1 MGLTRRF
8 PVVARRAAVVT
19 VLATTVACG
28 GAALT
33 VPTPTTVGPADVAP
47 SSTIGAVAE
56 PAPTTVAPVP
66 VSTTVAPVPVSTTV
80 APVPV
85 STTVAPVPVSTTTL
99 AGGPIP
105 AAAPGFCYDLA
116 VISGE
121 IVLEVE
127 SVVAADGVLDARS
140 HHALLLATRNLLAWT
155 SNRVP
160 PAMSSD
166 LRLLTGVYADLGVQ
180 LDRLDPE
187 TVTMPRLQALVFTYV
202 FDSAEVDGAELDL
215 SARRLS
221 AFVATSCGHGYPL
234 MESLADLFADVRED

>member
-8 PVVARRAAVVT
+8 PVVAHRAAAVA

-56 PAPTTVAPVP
+56 PAP
-66 VSTTVAPVPVSTTV
+66 TTVAPVPVSTTV

-140 HHALLLATRNLLAWT
+140 HHGLLLATRNLLAWT

>member
-8 PVVARRAAVVT
+8 HVVT
-19 VLATTVACG
+19 RRTAVAAVLATTVACG

-33 VPTPTTVGPADVAP
+33 VPTPTTVGSADVAP

-56 PAPTTVAPVP
+56 PTP
-66 VSTTVAPVPVSTTV
+66 TTVAPVPVSTTV

-105 AAAPGFCYDLA
+105 AAAPGFCSDLA

-160 PAMSSD
+160 PAMSPD

-202 FDSAEVDGAELDL
+202 FDSVEVDGAELDL

-221 AFVATSCGHGYPL
+221 AFVATSCGLGYPL
-234 MESLADLFADVRED
+234 MESLADLFVDVRED

>member
-1 MGLTRRF
+1 M
-8 PVVARRAAVVT
+8 
-19 VLATTVACG
+19 
-28 GAALT
+28 
-33 VPTPTTVGPADVAP
+33 
-47 SSTIGAVAE
+47 
-56 PAPTTVAPVP
+56 
-66 VSTTVAPVPVSTTV
+66 
-80 APVPV
+80 
-85 STTVAPVPVSTTTL
+85 
-99 AGGPIP
+99 
-105 AAAPGFCYDLA
+105 
-116 VISGE
+116 
-121 IVLEVE
+121 
-127 SVVAADGVLDARS
+127 AADGVLDARS

-160 PAMSSD
+160 PAMSFD
-166 LRLLTGVYADLGVQ
+166 LRLLTGVYADLGIQ

>member
-8 PVVARRAAVVT
+8 PVVARRAVVVA

-56 PAPTTVAPVP
+56 PAP
-66 VSTTVAPVPVSTTV
+66 TTVAPVPVSTTV

-140 HHALLLATRNLLAWT
+140 HHGLLLATRNLLAWT

>member
-8 PVVARRAAVVT
+8 PVVARRAAVVA

-56 PAPTTVAPVP
+56 PAP
-66 VSTTVAPVPVSTTV
+66 TTVAPVPVSTTV

-140 HHALLLATRNLLAWT
+140 HHGLLLATRNLLAWT

-166 LRLLTGVYADLGVQ
+166 LRLLTGVYADLGIQ

>member
-8 PVVARRAAVVT
+8 PVVARRAAVVA

-140 HHALLLATRNLLAWT
+140 HHGLLLATRNLLAWT

>member
-85 STTVAPVPVSTTTL
+85 STTIL

>member
-8 PVVARRAAVVT
+8 PVVAHRAAAVA

-33 VPTPTTVGPADVAP
+33 VPTPTTVGSADVAP

-85 STTVAPVPVSTTTL
+85 STTTL

-105 AAAPGFCYDLA
+105 AATPGFCSDLA

-202 FDSAEVDGAELDL
+202 FDSAEVDGAELDF

>member
-8 PVVARRAAVVT
+8 PVVSCRAAVVA

-33 VPTPTTVGPADVAP
+33 VPTPTTVGSAEVAP
-47 SSTIGAVAE
+47 SSTIVAVAE

-66 VSTTVAPVPVSTTV
+66 VPTTVAPVPVPTTV
-80 APVPV
+80 APVL
-85 STTVAPVPVSTTTL
+85 VSTTTL

-166 LRLLTGVYADLGVQ
+166 LRLLTGVYADLGIQ

>member
-8 PVVARRAAVVT
+8 PVVARRAAVVA

-66 VSTTVAPVPVSTTV
+66 VSTTVAPVPVSTT
-80 APVPV
+80 
-85 STTVAPVPVSTTTL
+85 TL

-105 AAAPGFCYDLA
+105 VAAPGFCYDLA

-202 FDSAEVDGAELDL
+202 YDSAEVDGAELDL

>member
-8 PVVARRAAVVT
+8 SVVARRAAVVA

-56 PAPTTVAPVP
+56 PAP
-66 VSTTVAPVPVSTTV
+66 TTVAPVPVSTTV

-140 HHALLLATRNLLAWT
+140 HHGLLLATRNLLAWT

>member
-8 PVVARRAAVVT
+8 LVVARRTAVVA

-33 VPTPTTVGPADVAP
+33 VPIPTTVGPDDVAP

-66 VSTTVAPVPVSTTV
+66 VSPP
-80 APVPV
+80 
-85 STTVAPVPVSTTTL
+85 VAPVPVSTTTL

-105 AAAPGFCYDLA
+105 AAAPGFCSDLA

-127 SVVAADGVLDARS
+127 SVVATDGVLDARS

-166 LRLLTGVYADLGVQ
+166 LRLLTGVYADLGIQ

>member
-8 PVVARRAAVVT
+8 SVVARRAAVVA

-66 VSTTVAPVPVSTTV
+66 VSTTA
-80 APVPV
+80 
-85 STTVAPVPVSTTTL
+85 APVPVSTTTL

>member
-8 PVVARRAAVVT
+8 PVVAHRAAAVA

-85 STTVAPVPVSTTTL
+85 STTTL

-105 AAAPGFCYDLA
+105 AATPGFCSDLA

-160 PAMSSD
+160 PAMSFD
-166 LRLLTGVYADLGVQ
+166 LRLLTGVYADLGIQ

-202 FDSAEVDGAELDL
+202 FDSAEVDGAELDF

>member
-8 PVVARRAAVVT
+8 PVVARRAAVVA

-56 PAPTTVAPVP
+56 PAP
-66 VSTTVAPVPVSTTV
+66 TTVAPVPVSTTV

-140 HHALLLATRNLLAWT
+140 HHGLLLATRNLLAWT

-187 TVTMPRLQALVFTYV
+187 TVTMPRLQALIFTYV

>member
-8 PVVARRAAVVT
+8 LVVARRTAVAA
-19 VLATTVACG
+19 VLATTGACG
-28 GAALT
+28 GTALT
-33 VPTPTTVGPADVAP
+33 VPTPTTVGPDDVTP

-56 PAPTTVAPVP
+56 SAPTTVASVL
-66 VSTTVAPVPVSTTV
+66 VSTTVAPVLVSTTV
-80 APVPV
+80 APVL
-85 STTVAPVPVSTTTL
+85 VSTTTL

-105 AAAPGFCYDLA
+105 AAAPGFCSDLA
-116 VISGE
+116 VISGK

-160 PAMSSD
+160 PAMSFD
-166 LRLLTGVYADLGVQ
+166 LRLLTGVYADLGIQ

-221 AFVATSCGHGYPL
+221 AFVAISCGHGYPL

>member
-8 PVVARRAAVVT
+8 PVVSCRAAVVA

-33 VPTPTTVGPADVAP
+33 VPTPTTVGSAEVAP
-47 SSTIGAVAE
+47 SSTIVAVAE

-66 VSTTVAPVPVSTTV
+66 VPTTVAPVPVPTTV
-80 APVPV
+80 APVL
-85 STTVAPVPVSTTTL
+85 VSTTTL

-105 AAAPGFCYDLA
+105 AAAPGFCSDLA

-127 SVVAADGVLDARS
+127 SVVAADEVLDARS
-140 HHALLLATRNLLAWT
+140 HHALLLATRNLLSWT

>member
-8 PVVARRAAVVT
+8 PVVAHRAAAVA

-66 VSTTVAPVPVSTTV
+66 VSTTVAPVPVSTT
-80 APVPV
+80 
-85 STTVAPVPVSTTTL
+85 TL

-105 AAAPGFCYDLA
+105 AATPGFCSDLA

-166 LRLLTGVYADLGVQ
+166 LRLLTGVYADLGIQ

-202 FDSAEVDGAELDL
+202 FDSAEVDGAELDF